1 MPKSKCIL
9 YINIQR
15 TKLPHFENFLNLVEP
30 YFQKD
35 SNDFNLDALPRDGIG
50 CWHPLFP
57 ARADDMWFAAC
68 TTVKALEAF
77 VQNST
82 EKGISLIYETQTEDG
97 LFNGLRL
104 IEKQYEYREN

>member
-1 MPKSKCIL
+1 MPESLLL
-9 YINIQR
+9 YIIHVWIPDQANQLGGVAR
-15 TKLPHFENFLNLVEP
+15 QH
-30 YFQKD
+30 
-35 SNDFNLDALPRDGIG
+35 IG
-50 CWHPLFP
+50 CFDLN
-57 ARADDMWFAAC
+57 AQG
-68 TTVKALEAF
+68 LEAF

>member
-1 MPKSKCIL
+1 M
-9 YINIQR
+9 R
-15 TKLPHFENFLNLVEP
+15 FLGM
-30 YFQKD
+30 
-35 SNDFNLDALPRDGIG
+35 ALAAGI
-50 CWHPLFP
+50 HYFP

>member
-1 MPKSKCIL
+1 M
-9 YINIQR
+9 R
-15 TKLPHFENFLNLVEP
+15 FLGM
-30 YFQKD
+30 
-35 SNDFNLDALPRDGIG
+35 ALAAGI
-50 CWHPLFP
+50 HY
-57 ARADDMWFAAC
+57 
-68 TTVKALEAF
+68 